1 MPTFGKLTN
10 DGVEKK
16 KTGPKVGSHHQR
28 GRAIKFAKAGKEAI
42 SALSGRVTEIEEAA
56 GLVRGGELDPRSYGD
71 GVVPVVTLEK
81 ARAQVMRLLDTK
93 GMMVPMKA
101 GGSITVHD
109 VKHQTVLIHPPNYR
123 GSGSKNCIS
132 MPLHEFFLKAGLKF
146 EA

>member
-1 MPTFGKLTN
+1 MPEDNVTK

-28 GRAIKFAKAGKEAI
+28 GRAIKHNKAGKEAI
-42 SALSGRVTEIEEAA
+42 SALSGRVAEIEEAA

-71 GVVPVVTLEK
+71 GVVPAAVLDK
-81 ARAQVMRLLDTK
+81 AQAQVMRLLGTK
-93 GMMVPMKA
+93 GMTVPMKA
-101 GGSITVHD
+101 GGSITIHD
-109 VKHQTVLIHPPNYR
+109 VKNQIVLIYPPNYR